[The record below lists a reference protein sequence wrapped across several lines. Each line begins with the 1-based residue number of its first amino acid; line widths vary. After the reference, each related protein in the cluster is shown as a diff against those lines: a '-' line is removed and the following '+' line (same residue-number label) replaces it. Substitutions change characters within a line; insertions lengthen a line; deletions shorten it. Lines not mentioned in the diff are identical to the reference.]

1 MIDASALLEVL
12 LATDAGER
20 VSARV
25 YREGETLHAP
35 HLLDLEIIHVLR
47 RGCLIGKL
55 LPSRAAEALADLSG
69 LRLVRHPHQPY
80 VPRIWQLRHSLM
92 AYDAGVGG
100 ARRSARIL
108 GHHARWALSLG
119 SRHRAKIELVKWR
132 ALVA

>member
-1 MIDASALLEVL
+1 VIDASALLEVL

-55 LPSRAAEALADLSG
+55 QPSRAAEALADLDG
-69 LRLVRHPHQPY
+69 LRMVRHPHEPH
-80 VPRIWQLRHSLM
+80 VPRIWQLRHSLT
-92 AYDAGVGG
+92 AYDAAYVALAEALEAPLITRDGRM
-100 ARRSARIL
+100 ASAH
-108 GHHARWALSLG
+108 G
-119 SRHRAKIELVKWR
+119 HRAKIELVE
-132 ALVA
+132 

>member
-1 MIDASALLEVL
+1 MRTRLF
-12 LATDAGER
+12 
-20 VSARV
+20 
-25 YREGETLHAP
+25 REGESLHAP
-35 HLLDLEIIHVLR
+35 YPLDLEIVHAFAP
-47 RGCLIGKL
+47 L
-55 LPSRAAEALADLSG
+55 LPDRRTEARSCGEALAYLGDLPM
-69 LRLVRHPHQPY
+69 VRDHHEPY

>member
-55 LPSRAAEALADLSG
+55 QPSRAAEALADLDG
-69 LRLVRHPHQPY
+69 LRIVRHPHEPH
-80 VPRIWQLRHSLM
+80 VPRIWQLRHSLT
-92 AYDAGVGG
+92 AYDAAYVALAEALEAPLITRDGRM
-100 ARRSARIL
+100 ASAH
-108 GHHARWALSLG
+108 G
-119 SRHRAKIELVKWR
+119 HRAKIELIE
-132 ALVA
+132 

>member
-55 LPSRAAEALADLSG
+55 QPSRAAEALADLSG

-80 VPRIWQLRHSLM
+80 VPRIWQLRHSLT
-92 AYDAGVGG
+92 AYDAAYVALAEALEAPLITRDGRM
-100 ARRSARIL
+100 ASAH
-108 GHHARWALSLG
+108 G
-119 SRHRAKIELVKWR
+119 HRAKIELIE
-132 ALVA
+132 

>member
-12 LATDAGER
+12 LATDAGQR

-69 LRLVRHPHQPY
+69 LRLVRHPHQPH
-80 VPRIWQLRHSLM
+80 VPRIWQLRHSLT
-92 AYDAGVGG
+92 AYDAAYVALAEALEAPLITRDGRM
-100 ARRSARIL
+100 ASAH
-108 GHHARWALSLG
+108 G
-119 SRHRAKIELVKWR
+119 HRAKIELIQ
-132 ALVA
+132 

>member
-1 MIDASALLEVL
+1 LIVIDASALLEVL
-12 LATDAGER
+12 LATDAGQR

-69 LRLVRHPHQPY
+69 LRLVRHPHQPH
-80 VPRIWQLRHSLM
+80 VPRIWQLRHSLT
-92 AYDAGVGG
+92 AYDAAYVALAEALAAPLITRDGRM
-100 ARRSARIL
+100 ASAH
-108 GHHARWALSLG
+108 G
-119 SRHRAKIELVKWR
+119 HRAKIELIQ
-132 ALVA
+132 